1 MSAAA
6 RGHATV
12 WSQGPW
18 IHDAA
23 LGASGVE
30 EPSAPCLLRK
40 RAVRPWAM
48 LDAILLEGDLG
59 DLGDLGDDR
68 RPELGG
74 VLCVGDRRPE

>member
-1 MSAAA
+1 
-6 RGHATV
+6 
-12 WSQGPW
+12 
-18 IHDAA
+18 
-23 LGASGVE
+23 
-30 EPSAPCLLRK
+30 
-40 RAVRPWAM
+40 M